1 MMEPKQKATW
11 AEIDVGSL
19 VTPDFVKACI
29 RCAQYFSFKLFVNIY
44 ELLMIASSCRVVMC
58 CMRLGDC
65 MLARYD
71 NNDFSSLLEI
81 LCHKSH
87 IFFSREAIELLNKL
101 ANINGI
107 SALCQVKQL
116 CRK

>member
-1 MMEPKQKATW
+1 MKKCFMMEPKQKATW

-29 RCAQYFSFKLFVNIY
+29 RCDQYFSFKLFVKKNIY

-71 NNDFSSLLEI
+71 NIDLQYFLT
-81 LCHKSH
+81 KT
-87 IFFSREAIELLNKL
+87 IFFLQGGYRIVEQASKYQRHLRSVP
-101 ANINGI
+101 G
-107 SALCQVKQL
+107 
-116 CRK
+116 

>member
-1 MMEPKQKATW
+1 
-11 AEIDVGSL
+11 
-19 VTPDFVKACI
+19 
-29 RCAQYFSFKLFVNIY
+29 
-44 ELLMIASSCRVVMC
+44 
-58 CMRLGDC
+58 

-81 LCHKSH
+81 LCHKSHHFFLH

-107 SALCQVKQL
+107 SALCQVSRALPKIIHRHYLTLPNRQ
-116 CRK
+116 